1 MSCLTV
7 AEATARLVSLF
18 PADAPAYTVPP
29 PTAADIACGEL
40 TVIVSSHR
48 EGVPPL
54 PVRVTVS
61 PAEVDVGW
69 RGDLYD
75 ALVSR
80 EYCIVQAIRQAPG
93 DALRFHG
100 GIGGDRACGSP
111 EYVAREARG
120 VRARHAVHAPGF
132 RLLDRLTAVL
142 FDDDLPGCRWAAEAI
157 AGERRPYYVTAA
169 APGATPDDIA
179 VDVVWLYAD
188 HAPTPADVSTAA
200 QRAAQYAWLREG
212 RRLRAS
218 ADALTAAG
226 RGAPGLLTVSPA

>member
-1 MSCLTV
+1 V
-7 AEATARLVSLF
+7 A
-18 PADAPAYTVPP
+18 
-29 PTAADIACGEL
+29 
-40 TVIVSSHR
+40 
-48 EGVPPL
+48 
-54 PVRVTVS
+54 VRVTVS
-61 PAEVDVGW
+61 PAEVDER

-75 ALVSR
+75 ELRLR
-80 EYCIVQAIRQAPG
+80 EYCIVQEIQRSPSLH
-93 DALRFHG
+93 LRG
-100 GIGGDRACGSP
+100 GVGYYRAFGSA

-169 APGATPDDIA
+169 APGAMLDDIA

-212 RRLRAS
+212 RRLHAS

-226 RGAPGLLTVSPA
+226 RCAPGLLEVSRG